1 MAWRPVRAGR
11 LSEQRRRC
19 SRGFGLARLDVLF
32 TNATP
37 ARAKE
42 IDFTQP
48 YIEVEAGFLVPKGSR
63 IAIFEDVD
71 ASGVRVG
78 VMDGSTS
85 AVTLPALLKNASV
98 VRVPTIDGVREG
110 LSAGT
115 LDAFA
120 TNKSILFEVSD
131 SLPGATVLAGR
142 YGVEQLALGIPRAEM
157 RGCPT
162 RAASWLRPST
172 AALSKPRW
180 IGLDCVEEPSSDED
194 HRHPRDHRHRSARS
208 AAAARERLPLGALR
222 PHDRRGRDRRRARRP
237 RRDGRRRRIGGGGVP
252 RDEDVPRRPR
262 PGAPRGD
269 ALPASRTRPR
279 RSTTT
284 ARRSLAALE
293 FACLDILGQE
303 WGVPVYDILGGSV
316 RDRVPFASYLF
327 FRYAEPRTAR
337 ARCGRSISSSRT
349 RAS

>member
-1 MAWRPVRAGR
+1 MWTKYWLIVGWLGLLICRGVSQDLKPTAEARTVLAPTGTLRVGLYVGNPGSLVKEPPTDQATGVGFELGREFARWLGVPFEPVVYPNNGAMLEGIRSG
-11 LSEQRRRC
+11 
-19 SRGFGLARLDVLF
+19 RLDVLF

-63 IAIFEDVD
+63 IAKFEDVD

-142 YGVEQLALGIPRAEM
+142 YGVEQLALGIP
-157 RGCPT
+157 
-162 RAASWLRPST
+162 
-172 AALSKPRW
+172 K
-180 IGLDCVEEPSSDED
+180 
-194 HRHPRDHRHRSARS
+194 
-208 AAAARERLPLGALR
+208 
-222 PHDRRGRDRRRARRP
+222 GRDAGLPYARGFVAEAVNGGLVKAAMDRAGLR
-237 RRDGRRRRIGGGGVP
+237 GGTVK
-252 RDEDVPRRPR
+252 R
-262 PGAPRGD
+262 
-269 ALPASRTRPR
+269 
-279 RSTTT
+279 
-284 ARRSLAALE
+284 
-293 FACLDILGQE
+293 
-303 WGVPVYDILGGSV
+303 
-316 RDRVPFASYLF
+316 
-327 FRYAEPRTAR
+327 
-337 ARCGRSISSSRT
+337 
-349 RAS
+349 